1 MGYEE
6 LNSHYES
13 LNKKSIEKYNNNSY
27 QKYLDN
33 HEKNIGNK
41 FPPIPEYNF
50 NEIKASEKEENNFD
64 FER

>member
-13 LNKKSIEKYNNNSY
+13 LNKKNIEKYNNSY

-33 HEKNIGNK
+33 HERNVGNK
-41 FPPIPEYNF
+41 FPPIPENDF
-50 NEIKASEKEENNFD
+50 NKIKASEEENNFD

>member
-13 LNKKSIEKYNNNSY
+13 LNKKSIEKYNNSY

-50 NEIKASEKEENNFD
+50 NEIKASKEEENNSD

>member
-1 MGYEE
+1 MVNTFVETNDKLIKLE
-6 LNSHYES
+6 RN
-13 LNKKSIEKYNNNSY
+13 Y

-50 NEIKASEKEENNFD
+50 NEIKASKEEENNFD